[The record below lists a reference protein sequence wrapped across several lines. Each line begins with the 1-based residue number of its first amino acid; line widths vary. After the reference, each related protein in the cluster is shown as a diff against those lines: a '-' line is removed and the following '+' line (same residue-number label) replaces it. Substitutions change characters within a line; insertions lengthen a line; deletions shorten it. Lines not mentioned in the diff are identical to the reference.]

1 MSWVL
6 WPDPWSLVLCG
17 YRTKHTDLAWW
28 IKNIVDF
35 QISWN
40 RVSEDQLKQGPVC
53 PGDPMS
59 STPGQWEQPLLYRTE
74 KTRHAVKSGIDFQ
87 EDLGIS
93 RGPSTP
99 VPCQP
104 GVQRLR
110 AAWGRDSPFTM
121 RAPSARPRL
130 ITFTSR
136 AGTFKNL
143 PFIQLWNWIAP
154 IPYLTIA
161 RMYLISELDKGHS
174 FVRKHQW
181 LDCVYSKAEKC
192 LHILNKSSFS
202 LFLLHGSLSYSEESS
217 CIFSSNIDSA

>member
-1 MSWVL
+1 ML
-6 WPDPWSLVLCG
+6 WSLGL
-17 YRTKHTDLAWW
+17 
-28 IKNIVDF
+28 
-35 QISWN
+35 IS
-40 RVSEDQLKQGPVC
+40 RKTLVFPGAPAPVC
-53 PGDPMS
+53 PVS
-59 STPGQWEQPLLYRTE
+59 L
-74 KTRHAVKSGIDFQ
+74 V
-87 EDLGIS
+87 S
-93 RGPSTP
+93 RGSELPEAGT
-99 VPCQP
+99 
-104 GVQRLR
+104 
-110 AAWGRDSPFTM
+110 PFTM

-143 PFIQLWNWIAP
+143 LFIQLWNWIAP